1 LKTNKKSREDFS
13 RLFVSG
19 LTAPDCFLSA
29 AVQRL
34 AANGSH
40 PMYMA
45 TAALRTGYFFLL
57 RRAGRYRQ
65 LKNVL
70 AQLAFVLPNQLTL
83 MQIKALGLP

>member
-1 LKTNKKSREDFS
+1 
-13 RLFVSG
+13 
-19 LTAPDCFLSA
+19 
-29 AVQRL
+29 
-34 AANGSH
+34 
-40 PMYMA
+40 MYMA
-45 TAALRTGYFFLL
+45 TAALRTGYFLFL